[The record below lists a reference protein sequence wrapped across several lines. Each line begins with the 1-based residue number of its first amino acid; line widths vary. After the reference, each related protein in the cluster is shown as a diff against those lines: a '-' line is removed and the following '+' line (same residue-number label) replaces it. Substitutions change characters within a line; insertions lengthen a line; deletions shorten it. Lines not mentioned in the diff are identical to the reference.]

1 MNNDFSS
8 YSKKLFKAVLA
19 LKTEEECAAFF
30 SDICTIQELEALVQ
44 RLDVAKC
51 LLEGKNYNDICK
63 EIGVSTATIC
73 RVAKCVKYGDGGYK
87 TVLSRMSEE
96 EKNDK

>member
-1 MNNDFSS
+1 MNSDHINQASEL
-8 YSKKLFKAVLA
+8 YKAVLS

-30 SDICTIQELEALVQ
+30 SDICTIQELEALIQ

-51 LLEGKNYNDICK
+51 LMNGKNYNDISK

-73 RVAKCVKYGDGGYK
+73 RVAKCVKYGDGGYR
-87 TVLSRMSEE
+87 TVLSRISEE
-96 EKNDK
+96 EIK